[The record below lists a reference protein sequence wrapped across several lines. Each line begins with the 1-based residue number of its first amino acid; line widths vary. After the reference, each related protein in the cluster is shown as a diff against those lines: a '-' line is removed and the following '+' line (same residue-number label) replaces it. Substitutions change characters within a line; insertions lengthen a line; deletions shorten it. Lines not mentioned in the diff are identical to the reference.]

1 MREPRLNFQHGRRHC
16 IMNQLLCQNKGVTQH
31 NLTHVKFGQK
41 LLTWRSSLNC
51 KVVFFTLTTHQQAVM
66 PGPRIPEDVRQQ
78 CRDLVKAGHTY
89 TYIAKLLHISVPSAK
104 MHALRTGSTADLPRS
119 GRPKVTTPAMRKTFK
134 RQAISGWSAK
144 KITYILAAKKGV
156 VISRRTVERVLKSGR
171 KPLAWLPVTRGKVLR
186 QANMDKR
193 VLFCEAHIRDN
204 WQHTVFVDSKYLY
217 VQWDQ
222 AKGMKYWWQDE
233 SNPRVFAQ
241 QTNPMVFHFYAA
253 VAYGN
258 KTMLVFVPPTK
269 GALGTDSKGKVNFN
283 SSHFVSAMKLMS
295 KQFSKWFPPGVEYRV
310 VLDNARQHTSK
321 EARLGLGMQNLPVM
335 EDFPAQCWDINVI
348 EVCWAWLSENLRGHN
363 PKTWGGWMRAI
374 KKAWAGVDEQLI
386 NTLVDKVPEKLQS
399 IIEADGRWV
408 EYYP

>member
-1 MREPRLNFQHGRRHC
+1 
-16 IMNQLLCQNKGVTQH
+16 
-31 NLTHVKFGQK
+31 
-41 LLTWRSSLNC
+41 
-51 KVVFFTLTTHQQAVM
+51 
-66 PGPRIPEDVRQQ
+66 
-78 CRDLVKAGHTY
+78 
-89 TYIAKLLHISVPSAK
+89 
-104 MHALRTGSTADLPRS
+104 
-119 GRPKVTTPAMRKTFK
+119 
-134 RQAISGWSAK
+134 
-144 KITYILAAKKGV
+144 V

-204 WQHTVFVDSKYLY
+204 WQRTVFVHSKYLY

-241 QTNPMVFHFYAA
+241 QTNPMVFHFYAD

-269 GALGTDSKGKVNFN
+269 GALGTDSKGKVNFK
-283 SSHFVSAMKLMS
+283 SS
-295 KQFSKWFPPGVEYRV
+295 RV

-335 EDFPAQCWDINVI
+335 EDFPAQRWDINVI

-386 NTLVDKVPEKLQS
+386 NTLVDKVLEKL
-399 IIEADGRWV
+399 
-408 EYYP
+408 